1 MCPKCFVSPKWLR
14 GHIYSGVD
22 RLKKN
27 SRDES
32 ATNLLN
38 GAVNSQSLTC
48 NRQNLCEKLKRKND
62 ANNVWSPPTA
72 TRNDERDSSVSPQ
85 CAKTPT
91 RPSKRRRRCAAAA
104 TAAKPPRQL
113 PIDGHSAFRQ
123 ASRDLQFQGDVVKP
137 RNGSSRSDSP
147 ISTSTDATAKR
158 LRPRRRGC
166 GQRHPRE
173 ILYTRDDQKK
183 CARTT
188 KTPKTPSIAFPIR
201 RSASAASTTNWVRQ
215 LRIVGH
221 SALRK
226 TPEDLQLQVDL
237 DWLDIGAARRRSPIS
252 TPSTTTSERV
262 EPRRRGHAH
271 RQHLGPLYASITC
284 RTILTT
290 IRSPKTPSTAVPAA
304 SQLPLQYARR
314 ARATQAGSEM

>member
-1 MCPKCFVSPKWLR
+1 MTS
-14 GHIYSGVD
+14 
-22 RLKKN
+22 
-27 SRDES
+27 
-32 ATNLLN
+32 
-38 GAVNSQSLTC
+38 
-48 NRQNLCEKLKRKND
+48 
-62 ANNVWSPPTA
+62 
-72 TRNDERDSSVSPQ
+72 Q
-85 CAKTPT
+85 CAETPT

-104 TAAKPPRQL
+104 TATKPPRQL
-113 PIDGHSAFRQ
+113 PIDGCDTLRQ
-123 ASRDLQFQGDVVKP
+123 ASRHLQFQGLVVKP
-137 RNGSSRSDSP
+137 WNGSSSSKTP
-147 ISTSTDATAKR
+147 FSTSTDAIAER

-262 EPRRRGHAH
+262 EPRRRGCARRHP
-271 RQHLGPLYASITC
+271 LDLLYASVTP
-284 RTILTT
+284 RATLAT
-290 IRSPKTPSTAVPAA
+290 IRAPKPPSTAVPAS